1 MKIDPSE
8 EKQTEEQLDEY
19 YNEEE
24 FEPVRPRMLN
34 KLGSPL
40 VVGGGIGLLLLIL
53 VITFLTMGR
62 SSREDFQYQ
71 MIEERFAG
79 LENRFAAYEG
89 TANRLD
95 RIFEDLE
102 RLKGLPDRVD
112 RIEADLLKEIEALK
126 TELARV
132 LKDNTKKAKTT
143 ASGGKSGTKAAK
155 QATYHRVKKGETLYS
170 ISKRYQ
176 TSVEAIRKLNKMS
189 PAAPIYPDQKLRVR

>member
-1 MKIDPSE
+1 
-8 EKQTEEQLDEY
+8 
-19 YNEEE
+19 
-24 FEPVRPRMLN
+24 
-34 KLGSPL
+34 
-40 VVGGGIGLLLLIL
+40 
-53 VITFLTMGR
+53 MGR

-112 RIEADLLKEIEALK
+112 RIEADLLKELEKLK
-126 TELARV
+126 AEVAQAQKSLAP
-132 LKDNTKKAKTT
+132 
-143 ASGGKSGTKAAK
+143 KAAK
-155 QATYHRVKKGETLYS
+155 TSTSGAKSGAKKPKKATYHRVKKGETLYS

-176 TSVEAIRKLNKMS
+176 TSVETIRQLNKMGPS
-189 PAAPIYPDQKLRVR
+189 DPIYPDQKLLVRP